1 MTLACSECITGDDK
15 TCKRCEG
22 QAMTDDIMTRVR
34 EWLASCVRVATENGV
49 PEEADLEAAALA
61 FIDGEPA
68 RMAAAREEQARA
80 DMEAVNDAL
89 ARGESWT
96 PNLTATPLAD
106 EIAALRAR
114 VAYLEGELHE
124 TIGENADLVVRAER
138 AEAER
143 VAELEKMLVFA
154 GTGQRGAEAVATIER
169 LEKAEARVA
178 ELEADLEVGRETC
191 RRHGTTSDT
200 GADAWSAS
208 KLIGFLSHNLAGKA
222 SAVKDACAVLERYTV
237 ERDALRAQLLSER
250 ERLERWLTAPDGKQY
265 ERGTVQAVFDECDA
279 LLAQMEAAREA
290 AERIVKTQWRMPDCY
305 ITATAIL
312 RAMDEAKP

>member
-1 MTLACSECITGDDK
+1 
-15 TCKRCEG
+15 
-22 QAMTDDIMTRVR
+22 
-34 EWLASCVRVATENGV
+34 
-49 PEEADLEAAALA
+49 
-61 FIDGEPA
+61 
-68 RMAAAREEQARA
+68 MA
-80 DMEAVNDAL
+80 AVNDAL

-143 VAELEKMLVFA
+143 DALKSRLYGPLTAEEYARLTALESL
-154 GTGQRGAEAVATIER
+154 TET
-169 LEKAEARVA
+169 EARQAMASGVSADKLGTFLGRVYKTVGERDALRASLRELREIAERNVA
-178 ELEADLEVGRETC
+178 DVQHLRQSAIAL
-191 RRHGTTSDT
+191 TT
-200 GADAWSAS
+200 
-208 KLIGFLSHNLAGKA
+208 
-222 SAVKDACAVLERYTV
+222 

-279 LLAQMEAAREA
+279 LRAQMEAAREA

>member
-1 MTLACSECITGDDK
+1 
-15 TCKRCEG
+15 
-22 QAMTDDIMTRVR
+22 MTDDIMTRVR

-61 FIDGEPA
+61 HIDGEA
-68 RMAAAREEQARA
+68 SRQAAAVAAAREEQARA

-279 LLAQMEAAREA
+279 LRAQMEAAREA

>member
-1 MTLACSECITGDDK
+1 
-15 TCKRCEG
+15 
-22 QAMTDDIMTRVR
+22 MTDDIMTRVR

-61 FIDGEPA
+61 HIDGEA
-68 RMAAAREEQARA
+68 SRQAAAVAAAREEQARA

-124 TIGENADLVVRAER
+124 TIGENADLVVRAE
-138 AEAER
+138 
-143 VAELEKMLVFA
+143 
-154 GTGQRGAEAVATIER
+154 
-169 LEKAEARVA
+169 KAEA
-178 ELEADLEVGRETC
+178 
-191 RRHGTTSDT
+191 
-200 GADAWSAS
+200 
-208 KLIGFLSHNLAGKA
+208 
-222 SAVKDACAVLERYTV
+222 

-279 LLAQMEAAREA
+279 LRAQNEAARWGLEDLKRYGD
-290 AERIVKTQWRMPDCY
+290 EW
-305 ITATAIL
+305 ATAANGIL
-312 RAMDEAKP
+312 REMDEAKPEVVAERSDLRERVKASKEPVTLARIDYKPDPEAWSAALDATSSGKR

>member
-1 MTLACSECITGDDK
+1 
-15 TCKRCEG
+15 
-22 QAMTDDIMTRVR
+22 MTRVR

-106 EIAALRAR
+106 EIAALKKYR
-114 VAYLEGELHE
+114 
-124 TIGENADLVVRAER
+124 DER
-138 AEAER
+138 E
-143 VAELEKMLVFA
+143 
-154 GTGQRGAEAVATIER
+154 
-169 LEKAEARVA
+169 
-178 ELEADLEVGRETC
+178 
-191 RRHGTTSDT
+191 
-200 GADAWSAS
+200 
-208 KLIGFLSHNLAGKA
+208 
-222 SAVKDACAVLERYTV
+222 
-237 ERDALRAQLLSER
+237 ALRAQLLSER

-279 LLAQMEAAREA
+279 LRAQVEAARTYARQSLDYGE
-290 AERIVKTQWRMPDCY
+290 DCD
-305 ITATAIL
+305 AHDL
-312 RAMDEAKP
+312 LKAMDEAKP